1 MHQTDRIDR
10 DLVFGAATIV
20 LGAGYYLLAG
30 RIPESQLTDAIG
42 PRGLPRTYAV
52 LLAALALVLIIRSVI
67 SKVRLKPDPTSV
79 GGIRLQP
86 DLRARGIRLQPD
98 SRSTMLRVAGMLA
111 IGVIYIVVVPW
122 LGYLLSLAG
131 LIFATT
137 YCQGGA
143 VNRQVAIVAL
153 SGAVFCW
160 ALFVRLMGIAQ
171 PAGRWFELL

>member
-20 LGAGYYLLAG
+20 LAAGYYLLAG

-79 GGIRLQP
+79 
-86 DLRARGIRLQPD
+86 RGIRLQPD
-98 SRSTMLRVAGMLA
+98 SQSTMLRVAGMLA

-137 YCQGGA
+137 YYQGGA

>member
-1 MHQTDRIDR
+1 
-10 DLVFGAATIV
+10 
-20 LGAGYYLLAG
+20 
-30 RIPESQLTDAIG
+30 
-42 PRGLPRTYAV
+42 
-52 LLAALALVLIIRSVI
+52 
-67 SKVRLKPDPTSV
+67 
-79 GGIRLQP
+79 
-86 DLRARGIRLQPD
+86 
-98 SRSTMLRVAGMLA
+98 MLRVAGMLA